1 VRALRRPQ
9 VLVRG
14 STSRHATGLQS
25 EGDASCMRTVRSHRP
40 AFYLE
45 SQLSDVAGDAQQVEP
60 AARRLALIARALRRH
75 GSSLHPATPADK
87 SFDSIRMLVSWN
99 WAFRLLPHATS
110 VDGSSPWA
118 ESVLPAPSLR
128 RTTPDPSAQAF
139 LPLPHLNEAA
149 PAGLGSKSPRPFS
162 WPSGSEST
170 PFYQRGH
177 AFDDVRRSVLT
188 YGHLS

>member
-1 VRALRRPQ
+1 VQVGSKKTPPPAVSAVTEAPFQSSPRVRALRRPQ

-14 STSRHATGLQS
+14 STSRHATGFQS
-25 EGDASCMRTVRSHRP
+25 KGDASCMRAVRSHRP

-45 SQLSDVAGDAQQVEP
+45 SQRSDVAGDAQQVEP

-87 SFDSIRMLVSWN
+87 SFDSISMLVSWN

-118 ESVLPAPSLR
+118 KSVLPAPSLR
-128 RTTPDPSAQAF
+128 RTTPDPSAQTF
-139 LPLPHLNEAA
+139 LPLTASKRGGSCWARIQKSEA
-149 PAGLGSKSPRPFS
+149 
-162 WPSGSEST
+162 
-170 PFYQRGH
+170 
-177 AFDDVRRSVLT
+177 V
-188 YGHLS
+188 